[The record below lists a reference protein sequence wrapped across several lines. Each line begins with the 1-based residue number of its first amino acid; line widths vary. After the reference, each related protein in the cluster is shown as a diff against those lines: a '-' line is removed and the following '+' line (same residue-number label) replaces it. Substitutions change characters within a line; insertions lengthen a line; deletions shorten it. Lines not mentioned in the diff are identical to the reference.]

1 MNKKISSI
9 ESLRDR
15 IDSVDRELVS
25 LLNERGKISQEIGHY
40 KKSINRAV
48 YAPDREAMVYKGAV
62 GKNKG
67 PLKNDSIK
75 AIYREIMSA
84 CLSVEKDLI
93 IAFLGPEL
101 TFTHQAAVK
110 KFGQS
115 VKYLPCENISDVYT
129 EVEKGNADYGVV
141 PIENSTEGAVTHTMD
156 MFVDSDLK
164 ICAEIF
170 MRISHSILSS
180 AKSLREIKKVYSHPS
195 VFGQCRGWIEKN
207 IPYARL
213 EDVSSTVKAAQ
224 KAGKDHGAACIGSE
238 WAASRYGLNILSRMI
253 EDSSRNFTRFL
264 VIGKEMG
271 QPSGKDKTSLMFSV
285 KDKPGVLHDMLGAFK
300 KRGINLSRIESR
312 PSKVKAWKYYFYL
325 DLEGHSAE
333 PKVQKALEDLNLN
346 CIFVKVLGSYPKG

>member
-1 MNKKISSI
+1 MNSI
-9 ESLRDR
+9 ESLRERIDR
-15 IDSVDRELVS
+15 IDGSLVD
-25 LLNERGKISQEIGHY
+25 LLNERGKVSQEIGLY
-40 KKSINRAV
+40 KKTNKRPV
-48 YAPDREAMVYKGAV
+48 YSPDREAKVFRGAF

-67 PLKNDSIK
+67 PLMNDSIK

-84 CLSVEKDLI
+84 CLSVEKDLL

-101 TFTHQAAVK
+101 TFTHQAAVS
-110 KFGQS
+110 KFGSS
-115 VKYLPCENISDVYT
+115 VKYLPCDNISDVYM

-170 MRISHSILSS
+170 MRISHSMLSR
-180 AKSLREIKKVYSHPS
+180 AKTLREIKRVYSHPS

-207 IPYARL
+207 IPHAKL
-213 EDVSSTVKAAQ
+213 EDVSSTVNAALKAA
-224 KAGKDHGAACIGSE
+224 KDNGAACIASE
-238 WAASRYGLNILSRMI
+238 WAAPKYGLSILSRMI
-253 EDSSRNFTRFL
+253 EDSSRNYTRFL

-312 PSKVKAWKYYFYL
+312 PSKVKAWKYYFYV

-333 PKVQKALEDLNLN
+333 PKVQKALDDLNSN